1 MRSILL
7 VSVVLLAAAIVGF
20 ISQKNSGKFRAE
32 KKAQPAV
39 LSSEIANE
47 LGAQATLL
55 QFSSAFCAPCR
66 ATRLTLENIVP
77 NYSGIKHIE
86 IDAESHLEL
95 VRKLDIRQT
104 PTTVFLDRNGV
115 EIGRAVGAPKKSQ
128 VIAVLEKI

>member
-7 VSVVLLAAAIVGF
+7 VSAVLLAAAIVGF
-20 ISQKNSGKFRAE
+20 LSRKNSGKFRAK

-39 LSSEIANE
+39 LSSEIAHE
-47 LGAQATLL
+47 LGSQATLL

-66 ATRLTLENIVP
+66 ATRLTLETVVP
-77 NYSGIKHIE
+77 QFSGIKHIE